1 MYEFGGETKIMS
13 DYFDI
18 YNQRLNR
25 YGIDYQSRILG
36 QRQKVFDQ
44 LLLKSIYR
52 VDFEWKGEEEPGI
65 LEPYKQDETK
75 TLHYLLTRT
84 DLILDAGSIL
94 EIPDKDGEIIRWMV
108 YYYEQKQT
116 SGYNR
121 YIMLRMTHLI
131 KWVDRENNNRESWAY
146 FYGQENNMLKDELK
160 SRSRNRVLYVENL
173 KMSFFIMPINEYIQ
187 KDIYFEIGEDKLKEA
202 YVVKGYDRISTPGV
216 EYVSVDPQYIRNNT
230 PAPTKTE
237 IDDAKDFYW
246 LTGGEE

>member
-1 MYEFGGETKIMS
+1 MSNYYE
-13 DYFDI
+13 I

-36 QRQKVFDQ
+36 QRQKVFEQ

-52 VDFEWKGEEEPGI
+52 VDFEWENEEVPGI

-75 TLHYLLTRT
+75 TLHYLLTR
-84 DLILDAGSIL
+84 LDFNIEPGSIL

-131 KWVDRENNNRESWAY
+131 TWIDRNGIERESWTY

-160 SRSRNRVLYVENL
+160 SRSRNRVLYNENL
-173 KMSFFIMPINEYIQ
+173 KMSFFIMPLNKYIQ
-187 KDIYFEIGEDKLKEA
+187 KEIYFEVGEDELKEA

-216 EYVSVDPQYIRNNT
+216 QYVSVDPQYIRDNT
-230 PAPTKTE
+230 PAPE
-237 IDDAKDFYW
+237 RQEGEDSKDYYW
-246 LTGGEE
+246 FTGGDE